1 MVLEDWPVLPPGG
14 GRFLDDLGSWKP
26 SALAALA
33 GLGEAERP
41 DRGDLDLDL
50 EWRGMGEKGRV
61 KREDRSAAE
70 GMLCDGDDSGRGLP

>member
-1 MVLEDWPVLPPGG
+1 MCWEAGEAASSSFCLVVLEDWPVLPPGG

-26 SALAALA
+26 SASAALA

-50 EWRGMGEKGRV
+50 EW
-61 KREDRSAAE
+61 
-70 GMLCDGDDSGRGLP
+70 